1 MPQST
6 LFNWMEQVWN
16 TEVSSIVMQFF
27 KKMSLDD
34 LLWNKILRGWFNCL
48 LHLKFIYSKK
58 AKKICKIFT
67 LLLSYVVPV
76 KSKVKISR
84 NFVAFSEYMNF
95 KFQICIDCIFWEP
108 DLFFHYWALLLYENI
123 FAHLWAYQVMPPL
136 TYLTRRRLAQAIC
149 NTLLRSVRSPLTLRR
164 AFARWR

>member
-1 MPQST
+1 M
-6 LFNWMEQVWN
+6 
-16 TEVSSIVMQFF
+16 
-27 KKMSLDD
+27 
-34 LLWNKILRGWFNCL
+34 LRSV
-48 LHLKFIYSKK
+48 KFIYSEK
-58 AKKICKIFT
+58 ATKFCITSTNYLTGAWIGMLRSVKFIYSEKATRFGEIFS